1 MTKNLTV
8 GNPALL
14 IVSFALPLL
23 GGNLFQQFYN
33 MADTFIVG
41 RTIGVSAL
49 AAVGCTGSIMFLIMG
64 FVMGFTAGV
73 SIIAAQRFGAS
84 DSAGVRR
91 SFAVSITLGFV
102 ITVVLMTISLSVIR
116 PLLVFL
122 RTPEEIFDD
131 ACSYIIPIFSGII
144 VMVFF
149 NVFSNML
156 RAVGDSRTPLIFLSI
171 ACVINIILDL
181 VFIIVFHAGT
191 AGAGLA
197 TVAAQFISV
206 CLCLG
211 FIQKKIP
218 ILRLS
223 KEDWRF
229 AKGELWIHLRQA
241 LPMGFQMSIIAI
253 GMVVVQFALNGL
265 GTTAVAAYTAAVKV
279 DMVASMPMA
288 SFGVA
293 MATYTAQNFGARKY
307 ERIKNGCLQCALISG
322 SFSVVIGIIFVFFGR
337 VFVTP
342 FIGSNKGAVELA
354 QTYLMIYGSCYVILS
369 MLFIFRNSLQGL
381 GNSLI
386 PTIGGIMEL
395 LMRSFAAIALSVP
408 FGFAGICWASPLAWL
423 GAFVPVIIAFR
434 LTIKKLMRKPL
445 AVKIR

>member
-14 IVSFALPLL
+14 IVSFSLPLL
-23 GGNLFQQFYN
+23 GGNLFQQLYN

-91 SFAVSITLGFV
+91 SFAMSVLLGFV
-102 ITVVLMTISLSVIR
+102 ITVALMAISLFAIK
-116 PLLVFL
+116 PLLIFL
-122 RTPEEIFDD
+122 RTPEEIFND
-131 ACSYIIPIFSGII
+131 ACNYIIPIFSGII
-144 VMVFF
+144 AMVFF

-191 AGAGLA
+191 AGAGIA
-197 TVAAQFISV
+197 TVTAQFISV
-206 CLCLG
+206 CLCVLY
-211 FIQKKIP
+211 IQKKIP
-218 ILRLS
+218 LLKIR

-229 AKGELWIHLRQA
+229 TKGELWTHLRVA

-265 GTTAVAAYTAAVKV
+265 GTTAVAAYTAAIKI
-279 DMVASMPMA
+279 DIVASMPMA
-288 SFGVA
+288 SFGIA

-322 SFSVVIGIIFVFFGR
+322 SFSIFMGLLFILFGR
-337 VFVTP
+337 VFVTV
-342 FIGSNKGAVELA
+342 FIGTNIEAVELA
-354 QTYLMIYGSCYVILS
+354 QTYLVICGSCYVILA

-423 GAFVPVIIAFR
+423 GAFVPIFIAFMLNVKR
-434 LTIKKLMRKPL
+434 LTRRHK
-445 AVKIR
+445 VGV